1 MGSHVR
7 YDEALKHFGCSALP
21 LPDDF
26 IHFVQVMSKVA
37 YSAAL
42 YYEGYMT
49 QEELEDFD
57 VHGSGKAYFCITKCY
72 VGVKTGSDR

>member
-7 YDEALKHFGCSALP
+7 YDEALKHFRQSALP
-21 LPDDF
+21 LPNDF
-26 IHFVQVMSKVA
+26 IDFVEVMSKVA

-57 VHGSGKAYFCITKCY
+57 VHGTGKAYFCITRCY
-72 VGVKTGSDR
+72 VGTEASGDR

>member
-7 YDEALKHFGCSALP
+7 YDEALKHFGCSASP
-21 LPDDF
+21 LPVDF
-26 IHFVQVMSKVA
+26 IQFVQVMSKVA